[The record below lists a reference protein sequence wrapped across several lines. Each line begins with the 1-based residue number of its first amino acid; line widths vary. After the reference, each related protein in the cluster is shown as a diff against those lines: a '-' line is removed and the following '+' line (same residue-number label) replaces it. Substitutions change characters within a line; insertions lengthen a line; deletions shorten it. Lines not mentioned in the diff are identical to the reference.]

1 MNKNQKRSSKARRP
15 ERRISVRAVRREKP
29 DMQKLGRALAELAL
43 AQAEAE
49 AEADASAKTAPPA
62 NTKARDT
69 ADD

>member
-1 MNKNQKRSSKARRP
+1 MNKNQKRGSKARRP

-49 AEADASAKTAPPA
+49 AEANASGVPPA
-62 NTKARDT
+62 TAEARGA
-69 ADD
+69 ADE